1 MNSQSKF
8 DTAIEGL
15 LAALLFFMPL
25 AFGARH
31 AWSEEL
37 VVILSGLI
45 TICFLLKLM
54 VCRDS
59 VFIWTWAYL
68 PVALFLFVV
77 AFQIIVLPVDIVR
90 YISPNTVTLKTE
102 LLGDSSDA
110 QTFLKSMTLG
120 FYSNATKHDL
130 RLVFAVASVFVV
142 VLNVFRSAERIKRL
156 LTIITAIG
164 GVIAVIALT
173 QDMFGNG
180 KIYWFINT
188 PGQAHSGPF
197 INHSHYGQFMNLSIG
212 AAIGLLIIKLRNDF
226 AGKEI
231 TSSVVL
237 EYFGS
242 PVSKTMWLLLA
253 VISLDVSTVFISLTR
268 GGMISMFIAGL
279 FTVILL
285 GYRGSLKGHGWIM
298 ISIALAAFTCIL
310 YVGFDAVYSR
320 FAAFS
325 IAEHYG
331 WRLQILNDL
340 KAVYR
345 EFPLIGT
352 GLGTYSVVYPLFSN
366 INVHVLFT
374 HAENEYAQLL
384 GETGVIGL
392 ALFIILGLIVCAAY
406 IKNIRNDNLTIRMAA
421 YGLGFGIAAILI
433 HSLSDYGQHVP
444 ANAFLSAIFCA
455 LLLGLTRTGQNSIA
469 AAGPISRLLRG
480 AAFFSITVICIWS
493 FVGADNARIAGANW
507 AKALE
512 IEKHL
517 TANNWEGSESEYTNL
532 ISYAAAASNRQPE
545 NIEYRHWLNVYR
557 LHSIARVA
565 NPELGVLVVAEDLI
579 PSVRTIANEFYK
591 ALPYCPTFGAT
602 WCVLG
607 QIEKFILNDPAGS
620 QKIKKGFRL
629 APSDPSTCFIAGC
642 LDIEEGSFDESLEK
656 FKKTVQLDGN
666 LFEKIA
672 DIYVNKIN
680 RPDLAIALAG
690 ESTGRLSH
698 VANVLENS
706 LHDESTEQAK
716 EKLRQLLEEK
726 CLQSDISSSALA
738 SLAGIYRA
746 QKNNESAIK
755 CYRRILELDYGQVY
769 WRYLLATLL
778 AEKNQIPEAIHEAKI
793 CLRLSP
799 GFQQASELIA
809 DLSTRQITASKN
821 SVSSNDF

>member
-1 MNSQSKF
+1 MNGQSKF

-15 LAALLFFMPL
+15 LVALLSFMPL

-45 TICFLLKLM
+45 MMCFLLKLI

-59 VFIWTWAYL
+59 VFLWTWAYL
-68 PVALFLFVV
+68 PIALFLFVAV
-77 AFQIIVLPVDIVR
+77 FQIIALPVDIVR
-90 YISPNTVTLKTE
+90 YISPNTVALKTE
-102 LLGDSSDA
+102 LLGDLPDA
-110 QTFLKSMTLG
+110 QNLLKSMTLG
-120 FYSNATKHDL
+120 FYSNSTKHDL
-130 RLVFAVASVFVV
+130 RLVFAIASVFVV

-156 LTIITAIG
+156 LAAITVIG
-164 GVIAVIALT
+164 GIIAIIALT

-180 KIYWFINT
+180 KIYWFIDV
-188 PGQAHSGPF
+188 PGQAYSGPF

-212 AAIGLLIIKLRNDF
+212 AAIGLLIVKLRKDF
-226 AGKEI
+226 AGKET

-242 PVSKTMWLLLA
+242 PVSKTMWLLIA

-268 GGMISMFIAGL
+268 GGMISMLIAGL

-285 GYRGSLKGHGWIM
+285 GCRGSLKGHGWIM
-298 ISIALAAFTCIL
+298 ISMALAAFTCIL
-310 YVGFDAVYSR
+310 YVGFDAVYNR
-320 FAAFS
+320 FATFS

-340 KAVYR
+340 KAVYK
-345 EFPLIGT
+345 EFPIIGT

-366 INVHVLFT
+366 INAHVLFT

-392 ALFIILGLIVCAAY
+392 ALFIVLGSIICAAY
-406 IKNIRNDNLTIRMAA
+406 IKNIRNDNLTIRLAA
-421 YGLGFGIAAILI
+421 YGLGFGIVAILI

-444 ANAFLSAIFCA
+444 ANAILSAIFCA
-455 LLLGLTRTGQNSIA
+455 LLLGLTRTGQNRIA
-469 AAGPISRLLRG
+469 AAQPRPRLLH
-480 AAFFSITVICIWS
+480 AMSFFSVMVICIWS
-493 FVGADNARIAGANW
+493 FVGANNARIAEANW
-507 AKALE
+507 TKALA

-517 TANNWEGSESEYTNL
+517 AANNWEGNESEYTDL
-532 ISYAAAASNRQPE
+532 ISYAAAASKQQPE

-557 LHSIARVA
+557 LHSIARIT
-565 NPELGVLVVAEDLI
+565 NQELGVLVVAENLI
-579 PSVRTIANEFYK
+579 PSVRTVANEFYK

-629 APSDPSTCFIAGC
+629 APSNPSTCFIAGC
-642 LDIEEGSFDESLEK
+642 LDIAEGSSDESLEK

-666 LFEKIA
+666 LFGNIT
-672 DIYVNKIN
+672 DIYINKIN

-690 ESTGRLSH
+690 ENTDRLSH
-698 VANVLENS
+698 VANILENS
-706 LHDESTEQAK
+706 PHDAITEQAK
-716 EKLRQLLEEK
+716 EKLEQLLEKK
-726 CLQSDISSSALA
+726 CLQSDVSPSVLA
-738 SLAGIYRA
+738 SLSGIYRA
-746 QKNNESAIK
+746 QKNSESAIK

-769 WRYLLATLL
+769 WRYLLATAL
-778 AEKNQIPEAIHEAKI
+778 AETNKIPEAIHEAKI
-793 CLRLSP
+793 CLRLNP
-799 GFQQASELIA
+799 GFKQASELIA
-809 DLSTRQITASKN
+809 DLSTRKIMVTEN
-821 SVSSNDF
+821 NVSSKDF